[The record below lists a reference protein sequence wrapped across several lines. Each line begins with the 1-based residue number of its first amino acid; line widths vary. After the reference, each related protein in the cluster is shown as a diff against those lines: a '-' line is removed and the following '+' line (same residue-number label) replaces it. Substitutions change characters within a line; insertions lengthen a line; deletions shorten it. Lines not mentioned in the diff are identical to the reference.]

1 MGEMGSPETPPV
13 TIRGLN
19 GDEETRECARMMASS
34 EPWVTLNRGYS
45 DSLRLL
51 SDPSR
56 EVYVADAGGAV
67 AGFIV
72 LEMRGSFTGYVK
84 SIYVAPEWRGRGVGR
99 TLMGYAEEHIFKESP
114 NVFICVSDFN
124 TGARRLYE
132 RLGYETIGVLRDYV
146 VRGHSEV
153 LMRKSI
159 GPLDGFEGREE
170 T

>member
-1 MGEMGSPETPPV
+1 MDSPETPPV
-13 TIRGLN
+13 TIRLLN
-19 GDEETRECARMMASS
+19 GVEETRECARMMASS
-34 EPWVTLNRGYS
+34 EPWVTLNRGIG

-51 SDPSR
+51 SDCKK
-56 EVYVADAGGAV
+56 EVYVADAGGEV

-72 LEMRGSFTGYVK
+72 LEMEGSFTGYVK
-84 SIYVAPEWRGRGVGR
+84 SIYVAPGWRGRGVGS
-99 TLMGYAEEHIFKESP
+99 TLMGYAEERIFKESP

-132 RLGYETIGVLRDYV
+132 RLGYETIGELRDYV

-159 GPLDGFEGREE
+159 GPLDGFEKRE
-170 T
+170 